1 MSSPHAG
8 KKESEM
14 PMNRRQ
20 VMVAGGAVL
29 ATATA
34 ASALAQSNFPA
45 RPVRLV
51 IPYPAGGP
59 TDAIGRLLAQR
70 LAEIWKVAVVP
81 DNRPGAGGIIGA
93 QAVATSPADGYTL
106 LLTAG
111 STTGSAEVLNPKGT
125 PYRSLRDFS
134 PVMFIGV
141 QPTLMVVDAN
151 LPVKD
156 VKEFV
161 ALARANPG
169 KYNYATSSTGSSA
182 HFAFNMLKVEAGIDL
197 VEIPFTGAA
206 PANQAFA
213 QGQIQAFMGGVA
225 TVSPNLQ
232 TGRAKII
239 GVASAERMDAYPD
252 VPTLREQGF
261 AVEWDTWYGVVAP
274 AGVPTALL
282 DKLSA
287 DALAALEGEL
297 VRVQLERMGL
307 SRRLGGRQKMAD
319 AMRAEIA
326 NATRVA
332 LEAKMVKE

>member
-1 MSSPHAG
+1 MSTQ
-8 KKESEM
+8 
-14 PMNRRQ
+14 RRQ
-20 VMVAGGAVL
+20 FVGAAAAALLAAAAGVPAY
-29 ATATA
+29 T
-34 ASALAQSNFPA
+34 QSNFPS

-59 TDAIGRLLAQR
+59 TDSIGRLLAQR
-70 LAEIWKVAVVP
+70 LTDLWKVPVVP
-81 DNRPGAGGIIGA
+81 DNRAGAGGIIGA
-93 QAVATSPADGYTL
+93 QNVAASPPDGYTL

-134 PVMFIGV
+134 PVIFIGV
-141 QPTLMVVDAN
+141 QPTLMVVDAS

-169 KYNYATSSTGSSA
+169 KYNYGTSSTGSSS
-182 HFAFNMLKVEAGIDL
+182 HFAFNMLKIVAGIDV
-197 VEIPFTGAA
+197 VEIPYTGAA

-232 TGRAKII
+232 TGHAKII

-252 VPTLREQGF
+252 VPTLKEQGF
-261 AVEWDTWYGVVAP
+261 PVEWDTWYGVAAP
-274 AGVPTALL
+274 AGVPAALL

-287 DALAALEGEL
+287 DALAVLDGEP
-297 VRVQLERMGL
+297 VRLQLEKMGL
-307 SRRLGGRQKMAD
+307 FRRLGGRQKLYE
-319 AMRAEIA
+319 AMRDEIK

-332 LEAKMVKE
+332 HEAKMIKE

>member
-1 MSSPHAG
+1 
-8 KKESEM
+8 
-14 PMNRRQ
+14 MNRRQ
-20 VMVAGGAVL
+20 VVVAGGAVL

-59 TDAIGRLLAQR
+59 TDGIGRLLAQR
-70 LAEIWKVAVVP
+70 LTEIWKVAVVP

-182 HFAFNMLKVEAGIDL
+182 HFAFNMLKVVAGIDL

-274 AGVPTALL
+274 AGVQAALL

-287 DALAALEGEL
+287 DAMAALDGEP
-297 VRVQLERMGL
+297 VRVQLEKMGL
-307 SRRLGGRQKMAD
+307 FRRLGGRQKMAD

>member
-1 MSSPHAG
+1 MRVD
-8 KKESEM
+8 
-14 PMNRRQ
+14 RRQ
-20 VMVAGGAVL
+20 FVSAGFAAIAVV
-29 ATATA
+29 TTTP
-34 ASALAQSNFPA
+34 ALAQSGFPS

-59 TDAIGRLLAQR
+59 TDGIGRLLAQR
-70 LAEIWKVAVVP
+70 LAEMWKVPVVP
-81 DNRPGAGGIIGA
+81 ENRPGAGGIIGA
-93 QAVATSPADGYTL
+93 QNVAASPADGYTL

-141 QPTLMVVDAN
+141 QPTLMVVESS

-156 VKEFV
+156 VRDFV

-169 KYNYATSSTGSSA
+169 KYNYATSSIGSSS
-182 HFAFNMLKVEAGIDL
+182 HFAFNMLKVVAGIDV

-206 PANQAFA
+206 PANQAIE
-213 QGQIQAFMGGVA
+213 QGQIHAFMGGVA

-232 TGRAKII
+232 TGRVKII

-252 VPTLREQGF
+252 VATLKEQGF
-261 AVEWDTWYGVVAP
+261 AVAWDTWYGVVAP

-287 DALAALEGEL
+287 DALMALDGEP
-297 VRVQLERMGL
+297 VRMQLEKMGL
-307 SRRLGGRQKMAD
+307 FRRLGGRQKMFD
-319 AMRAEIA
+319 AMREEIR

-332 LEAKMVKE
+332 HEAKMIKE

>member
-1 MSSPHAG
+1 
-8 KKESEM
+8 
-14 PMNRRQ
+14 MNRRQ
-20 VMVAGGAVL
+20 VVVAGGAVL

-70 LAEIWKVAVVP
+70 LTEIWKIAVVP

-93 QAVATSPADGYTL
+93 QAVATSPADGYML

-182 HFAFNMLKVEAGIDL
+182 HFAFNMLKVVAGIDL

-274 AGVPTALL
+274 AGVQAALL

-287 DALAALEGEL
+287 DAMAALDGEP
-297 VRVQLERMGL
+297 VRVQLEKMGL
-307 SRRLGGRQKMAD
+307 FRRLGGRQKMAD

>member
-1 MSSPHAG
+1 
-8 KKESEM
+8 
-14 PMNRRQ
+14 MNRRQ
-20 VMVAGGAVL
+20 VVVAGGAVL

-70 LAEIWKVAVVP
+70 LTEIWKVAVVP

-182 HFAFNMLKVEAGIDL
+182 HFAFNMLKVVAGIDL

-274 AGVPTALL
+274 AGVQAALL

-287 DALAALEGEL
+287 DAMAALDGEP
-297 VRVQLERMGL
+297 VRVQLEKMGL
-307 SRRLGGRQKMAD
+307 FRRLGGRQKMAD

>member
-1 MSSPHAG
+1 
-8 KKESEM
+8 
-14 PMNRRQ
+14 MNRRQ
-20 VMVAGGAVL
+20 VVVAGGAVL

-70 LAEIWKVAVVP
+70 LTEIWKVAVVP

-274 AGVPTALL
+274 AGVQAALL

-287 DALAALEGEL
+287 DAMAALDGEP
-297 VRVQLERMGL
+297 VRVQLEKMGL
-307 SRRLGGRQKMAD
+307 FRRLGGRQKMAD

>member
-1 MSSPHAG
+1 MKGNDMS
-8 KKESEM
+8 
-14 PMNRRQ
+14 MNRREF
-20 VMVAGGAVL
+20 VVAGAAAVAAATGAP
-29 ATATA
+29 AI
-34 ASALAQSNFPA
+34 AQSSFPSH
-45 RPVRLV
+45 PVRLV

-59 TDAIGRLLAQR
+59 TDGIGRLLAQR
-70 LAEIWKVAVVP
+70 LSEMWKVAVVP
-81 DNRPGAGGIIGA
+81 DNRAGAGGIIGA
-93 QAVATSPADGYTL
+93 QNVAASPPDGYTL
-106 LLTAG
+106 LMTAG

-141 QPTLMVVDAN
+141 QPTLMVVDSS

-161 ALARANPG
+161 ALARANPS
-169 KYNYATSSTGSSA
+169 KYNYATSSTGSSS
-182 HFAFNMLKVEAGIDL
+182 HFAFNMLKIVAGIDV

-213 QGQIQAFMGGVA
+213 QGQVQAFMGGVA

-239 GVASAERMDAYPD
+239 GVASAERLDAYPD
-252 VPTLREQGF
+252 IPTLKEQGF
-261 AVEWDTWYGVVAP
+261 PVEWDTWYGVVAP

-287 DALAALEGEL
+287 DAMAALDGEQM
-297 VRVQLERMGL
+297 RVQLEKMGL
-307 SRRLGGRQKMAD
+307 FRRLGGRQKMFE
-319 AMRAEIA
+319 AMRDEIK

-332 LEAKMVKE
+332 HEAKMIKE

>member
-1 MSSPHAG
+1 
-8 KKESEM
+8 
-14 PMNRRQ
+14 MNRRQ
-20 VMVAGGAVL
+20 VVVAGGAVL

-59 TDAIGRLLAQR
+59 TDGIGRLLAQR
-70 LAEIWKVAVVP
+70 LTEIWKVAVVP

-93 QAVATSPADGYTL
+93 QAVATSPADGYML

-182 HFAFNMLKVEAGIDL
+182 HFAFNMLKVVAGIDL

-274 AGVPTALL
+274 AGVQAALL

-287 DALAALEGEL
+287 DAMAALDGEP
-297 VRVQLERMGL
+297 VRVQLEKMGL
-307 SRRLGGRQKMAD
+307 FRRLGGRQKMAD

>member
-1 MSSPHAG
+1 
-8 KKESEM
+8 
-14 PMNRRQ
+14 MNRRQ
-20 VMVAGGAVL
+20 VVVAGGAVL

-45 RPVRLV
+45 RPIRLV

-70 LAEIWKVAVVP
+70 LTEIWKVAVVP

-93 QAVATSPADGYTL
+93 QAVATSPADGYML

-182 HFAFNMLKVEAGIDL
+182 HFAFNMLKVVAGIDL

-274 AGVPTALL
+274 AGVQAALL

-287 DALAALEGEL
+287 DAMAALDGEP
-297 VRVQLERMGL
+297 VRVQLEKMGL
-307 SRRLGGRQKMAD
+307 FRRLGGRQKMAD

>member
-1 MSSPHAG
+1 
-8 KKESEM
+8 
-14 PMNRRQ
+14 MNRRQ

-70 LAEIWKVAVVP
+70 LTEIWKVAVVP

-287 DALAALEGEL
+287 DALAALDGEP

>member
-1 MSSPHAG
+1 
-8 KKESEM
+8 
-14 PMNRRQ
+14 MNRRQ
-20 VMVAGGAVL
+20 VVVAGGAVL

-45 RPVRLV
+45 RPIRLV

-70 LAEIWKVAVVP
+70 LTEIWKVAVVP
-81 DNRPGAGGIIGA
+81 DNRPGAAGIIGS
-93 QAVATSPADGYTL
+93 QAVATSPADGYML

-182 HFAFNMLKVEAGIDL
+182 HFAFNMLKVVAGIDL

-274 AGVPTALL
+274 AGVQAALL

-287 DALAALEGEL
+287 DAMAALDGEP
-297 VRVQLERMGL
+297 VRVQLEKMGL
-307 SRRLGGRQKMAD
+307 FRRLGGRQKMAD